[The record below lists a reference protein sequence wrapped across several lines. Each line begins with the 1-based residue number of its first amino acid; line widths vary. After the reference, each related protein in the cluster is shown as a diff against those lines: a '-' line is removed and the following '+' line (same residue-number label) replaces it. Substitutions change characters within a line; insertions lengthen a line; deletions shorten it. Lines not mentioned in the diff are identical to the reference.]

1 MAAYSVDLRQRIVEA
16 VERQVGSKRE
26 IARLFGVHES
36 FLYKLLR
43 QKRERGDLAPLPH
56 GGGAQAKLT
65 AAQWQQVAQ
74 WIAAT
79 PEATLAELQEQV
91 QKKLRVRVGLS
102 TVGRG
107 VERLGVTRKKR
118 VSGRRKPMPRLGPPF
133 RNSKHSGP
141 VTTSSSWTNS
151 VLI

>member
-1 MAAYSVDLRQRIVEA
+1 M
-16 VERQVGSKRE
+16 GSKRE
-26 IARLFGVHES
+26 RARLFGVHES

-56 GGGAQAKLT
+56 GGGTQAKLT

-74 WIAAT
+74 WIEAT
-79 PEATLAELQEQV
+79 PDATLAELQEQV

-107 VERLGVTRKKR
+107 VERLGVT
-118 VSGRRKPMPRLGPPF
+118 
-133 RNSKHSGP
+133 
-141 VTTSSSWTNS
+141 
-151 VLI
+151 

>member
-1 MAAYSVDLRQRIVEA
+1 MAAYSLDLRERMVEA
-16 VERQVGSKRE
+16 VERQGGSKRE

-65 AAQWQQVAQ
+65 AENWQQVAS

-79 PEATLAELQEQV
+79 PDATISANLRKMSIPAPAVCAGVDARLMPGRSGATTPV
-91 QKKLRVRVGLS
+91 Q
-102 TVGRG
+102 TV
-107 VERLGVTRKKR
+107 T
-118 VSGRRKPMPRLGPPF
+118 
-133 RNSKHSGP
+133 
-141 VTTSSSWTNS
+141 
-151 VLI
+151 